1 MISHKALFLASMYT
15 FKIAISQV
23 TDSAF
28 IKYINIPNLGV
39 VVKVRCQNYF
49 NRLE

>member
-1 MISHKALFLASMYT
+1 MFSEVTLLYHRLT
-15 FKIAISQV
+15 FKIAINQV
-23 TDSAF
+23 TDSTF
-28 IKYINIPNLGV
+28 IRYINIPKLGV